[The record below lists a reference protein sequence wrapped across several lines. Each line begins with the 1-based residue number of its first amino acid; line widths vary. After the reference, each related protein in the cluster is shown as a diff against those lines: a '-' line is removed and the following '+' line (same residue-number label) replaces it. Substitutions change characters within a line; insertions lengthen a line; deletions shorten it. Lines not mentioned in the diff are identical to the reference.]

1 MYKLFF
7 KRLIDFMIAL
17 IGLLILSPIIIT
29 IIILLAIANNGKPFF
44 YQKRTGKGG
53 KIFTIVKL
61 KTMNDKKDADGN
73 LLPDHV
79 RITKVGDIC
88 RRYSLDEIPQLF
100 NMLKGD
106 MSLIGP
112 RPLLPKYLPRYTKE
126 QFRRHNVTPGITG
139 WAQVNGRNAI
149 SWEEKFKLDTYYVDN
164 QIKPGFLSVD
174 APIGLLNIE
183 EVKLTKEQEEAYKS
197 IDKLNILAYR
207 IDNNNKAEY
216 ELELENIKTI
226 LKNPKYEEL
235 MRGGNSV
242 DGRFKVMFIGE
253 VDNVDELILF
263 GNSDDKGF
271 IVARVLGDD
280 MNAGK
285 IMSLQSV
292 LKDMDFENANLKSI
306 ADFIK

>member
-7 KRLIDFMIAL
+7 KRFIDFMIAL

-29 IIILLAIANNGKPFF
+29 IIILLAIANHGKPFF
-44 YQKRTGKGG
+44 YQQRTGKHG

-73 LLPDHV
+73 LLPDHL
-79 RITKVGDIC
+79 RITRVGDIC

-126 QFRRHNVTPGITG
+126 QFRRHNVAPGITG

-164 QIKPGFLSVD
+164 QSF
-174 APIGLLNIE
+174 
-183 EVKLTKEQEEAYKS
+183 
-197 IDKLNILAYR
+197 ILDCE
-207 IDNNNKAEY
+207 IFF
-216 ELELENIKTI
+216 KTI
-226 LKNPKYEEL
+226 QNVIGKKDI
-235 MRGGNSV
+235 NSSTNQPMPEFM
-242 DGRFKVMFIGE
+242 GTEG
-253 VDNVDELILF
+253 NVD
-263 GNSDDKGF
+263 
-271 IVARVLGDD
+271 
-280 MNAGK
+280 
-285 IMSLQSV
+285 
-292 LKDMDFENANLKSI
+292 
-306 ADFIK
+306 

>member
-7 KRLIDFMIAL
+7 KRLIDFAIAL
-17 IGLLILSPIIIT
+17 VGLLILSPIIIT
-29 IIILLAIANNGKPFF
+29 IIVLLAIANNGKPFF
-44 YQKRTGKGG
+44 YQTRTGKNG
-53 KIFTIVKL
+53 KVFTIIKL
-61 KTMNDKKDADGN
+61 KTMNDKKDAEGN

-164 QIKPGFLSVD
+164 QSFMLDFKIFF
-174 APIGLLNIE
+174 
-183 EVKLTKEQEEAYKS
+183 
-197 IDKLNILAYR
+197 
-207 IDNNNKAEY
+207 
-216 ELELENIKTI
+216 KTI
-226 LKNPKYEEL
+226 Q
-235 MRGGNSV
+235 
-242 DGRFKVMFIGE
+242 
-253 VDNVDELILF
+253 NV
-263 GNSDDKGF
+263 
-271 IVARVLGDD
+271 VAKKDI
-280 MNAGK
+280 NASSNQPMPEFMGTEK
-285 IMSLQSV
+285 
-292 LKDMDFENANLKSI
+292 K
-306 ADFIK
+306 

>member
-44 YQKRTGKGG
+44 YQQRTGKHG

-61 KTMNDKKDADGN
+61 KTMNDKKDANGN

-112 RPLLPKYLPRYTKE
+112 RPLLPKYLPRYTEE
-126 QFRRHNVTPGITG
+126 QFRRHDVVPGITG

-149 SWEEKFKLDTYYVDN
+149 SWEEKFKLDTYYVDH
-164 QIKPGFLSVD
+164 QSFSLDMKIFF
-174 APIGLLNIE
+174 
-183 EVKLTKEQEEAYKS
+183 
-197 IDKLNILAYR
+197 
-207 IDNNNKAEY
+207 
-216 ELELENIKTI
+216 KTI
-226 LKNPKYEEL
+226 QNVIGKKDI
-235 MRGGNSV
+235 NSSSNQPMPEFM
-242 DGRFKVMFIGE
+242 GTE
-253 VDNVDELILF
+253 
-263 GNSDDKGF
+263 
-271 IVARVLGDD
+271 
-280 MNAGK
+280 GK
-285 IMSLQSV
+285 A
-292 LKDMDFENANLKSI
+292 KP
-306 ADFIK
+306 